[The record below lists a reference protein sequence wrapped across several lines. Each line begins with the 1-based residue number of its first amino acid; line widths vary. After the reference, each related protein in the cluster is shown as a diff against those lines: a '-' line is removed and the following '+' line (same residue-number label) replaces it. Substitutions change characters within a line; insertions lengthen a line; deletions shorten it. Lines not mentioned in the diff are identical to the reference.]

1 MEKKFE
7 LSERERKELEQSMGK
22 AKKALE
28 GKEKEIK
35 NLKDGLRQA
44 KEVAVHEY
52 RDFDA
57 LLSELGDSFLQGF
70 DDALRQ
76 VKKAYADLDV
86 SNIKMEDQAKT
97 SVLPVASEDTDNLFA
112 EADDLGEGESELVPP
127 VIDLANQPVPEAAT
141 PSVIKAAI
149 QPVIELPENISA
161 QT

>member
-76 VKKAYADLDV
+76 VKKAYPDLDV

-97 SVLPVASEDTDNLFA
+97 SVLPVASDDTDDLFA
-112 EADDLGEGESELVPP
+112 EADDLGEGESAPVPP
-127 VIDLANQPVPEAAT
+127 VTDLANQPVPEAAT

-149 QPVIELPENISA
+149 QPVTELPENISA
-161 QT
+161 